1 VAALRPFVESWIS
14 ASDEERSIATTRRNA
29 AAVLES
35 QEAENPLEAFDEV
48 LPDAEIQE
56 YNFDLAMFGDEGF
69 DAPLPSLPVVQPAIM
84 SSVQLASVN
93 FWPVLGSEM
102 TRFALLSDPASSLQ
116 DIINLCGVGL
126 GASYLALAFVVVHK
140 LPRNSRASVYG
151 GILRDVVV
159 RGLAFIDMDL
169 DISYY
174 RNSSDGMLTDLLAAL
189 RIFVRECPS
198 IEISPKCLSYVG
210 IGKDDKGPAV
220 KPHILASIDGNFT
233 IEFELVD
240 SIVFDGK
247 KDRRMNYDV
256 NNLSFGITG
265 NEGIPE
271 LTLKDPG
278 NEGDTVESVL
288 ASIRRNVFCNIK
300 PMNTKRMRAVVQKL
314 IGKRNFT
321 FA

>member
-1 VAALRPFVESWIS
+1 M
-14 ASDEERSIATTRRNA
+14 
-29 AAVLES
+29 LE
-35 QEAENPLEAFDEV
+35 PYFDST
-48 LPDAEIQE
+48 
-56 YNFDLAMFGDEGF
+56 MFGDICF
-69 DAPLPSLPVVQPAIM
+69 DDPLPKLPVARPPII
-84 SSVQLASVN
+84 SSLQLGSSN
-93 FWPVLGSEM
+93 FWPVLGTEM
-102 TRFALLSDPASSLQ
+102 TRFALLSNPASTLQ

-140 LPRNSRASVYG
+140 LKRNSRASIYG

-174 RNSSDGMLTDLLAAL
+174 RNSSDGMLLDLLTAL
-189 RIFVRECPS
+189 RIFVAECRS
-198 IEISPKCLSYVG
+198 IEISLECLSYVG

-240 SIVFDGK
+240 SIAFDKK
-247 KDRRMNYDV
+247 KDRRMNFDV

-265 NEGIPE
+265 NEAIPA

-288 ASIRRNVFCNIK
+288 ASIRRNVFSNIK
-300 PMNTKRMRAVVQKL
+300 SMNTKRMQEVVQKL
-314 IGKRNFT
+314 IGKRQFL